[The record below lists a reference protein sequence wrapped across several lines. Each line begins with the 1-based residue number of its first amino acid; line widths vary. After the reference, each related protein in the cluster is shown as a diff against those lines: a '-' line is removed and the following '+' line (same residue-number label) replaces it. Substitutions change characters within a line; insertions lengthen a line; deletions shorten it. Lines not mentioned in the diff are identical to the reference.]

1 MESLT
6 SDPVF
11 PLLIALLCV
20 APVVFAIVR
29 VREERTLWLGFWAL
43 AGAASLVVLIEVLL
57 VGYLPLGDHPLAQT
71 ANLVVMGI
79 LLVMLLAFPAV
90 LVVTLIVSGVRL
102 IRREGARPAN
112 LLSLGLGVAMVA
124 YVLVWP
130 LLRGRLTGLP
140 VVGSVLD
147 LLFGI
152 AAGLIGVAGVAFTLY
167 TVSGL
172 VAQVPHPFRH
182 YRYVVALGSG
192 LIDGRRVTPL
202 LAHRVDRAIWSWR
215 RNPGSTIVMS
225 GGQGPDEAV
234 SEASAMRD
242 YAIGQGVP
250 AEAIICE
257 ERSRNTRENIRFSR
271 DLIRATEATA
281 ATGGEERQ
289 PRGEGRILVVSD
301 DYHVFRALLLT
312 REAGFRADGIGSHV
326 RLYFSLNALVREW
339 VAYVVLRKRAFTAIT
354 FVVLAVN
361 VLLWVVTNL
370 A

>member
-1 MESLT
+1 MDTLT
-6 SDPVF
+6 ADPLY
-11 PLLIALLCV
+11 PLLMALLCV
-20 APVVFAIVR
+20 APVAFAIVR

-43 AGAASLVVLIEVLL
+43 AGAASLVVLVEVLL

-71 ANLVVMGI
+71 ANLVVLGI
-79 LLVMLLAFPAV
+79 LLVMLLAFPVV
-90 LVVTLIVSGVRL
+90 LVVTLIVTGVRL
-102 IRREGARPAN
+102 IRREGVRPAN

-140 VVGSVLD
+140 VLGSVLD

-152 AAGLIGVAGVAFTLY
+152 ASSLIGVAGVAFTLY

-172 VAQVPHPFRH
+172 VAQVPHPLRR

-202 LAHRVDRAIWSWR
+202 LAHRVDRAIWAWR

-250 AEAIICE
+250 AEAIVCE
-257 ERSRNTRENIRFSR
+257 ERSRNTRENVRFSH
-271 DLIRATEATA
+271 DLIRAN
-281 ATGGEERQ
+281 GGEG
-289 PRGEGRILVVSD
+289 RGPAKDGRILVVSD

-339 VAYVVLRKRAFTAIT
+339 VAYVVQRKRAFTAIT
-354 FVVLAVN
+354 VVVLVLN
-361 VLLWVVTNL
+361 VLLWAAMHL
-370 A
+370 

>member
-1 MESLT
+1 MDTLT
-6 SDPVF
+6 ADPLY
-11 PLLIALLCV
+11 PLLMALLCV
-20 APVVFAIVR
+20 APVAFAIVR

-43 AGAASLVVLIEVLL
+43 AGAASLVVLVEVLL

-71 ANLVVMGI
+71 ANLVVLGI
-79 LLVMLLAFPAV
+79 LLVMLLAFPVV
-90 LVVTLIVSGVRL
+90 LVVTLIVTGVRL
-102 IRREGARPAN
+102 IRREGVRPAN

-140 VVGSVLD
+140 VLGSVLD

-152 AAGLIGVAGVAFTLY
+152 ASSLIGVAGVAFTLY

-172 VAQVPHPFRH
+172 VAQVPHPLRR

-202 LAHRVDRAIWSWR
+202 LAHRVDRAIWAWR

-250 AEAIICE
+250 AEAIVCE
-257 ERSRNTRENIRFSR
+257 ERSRNTRENVRFSH
-271 DLIRATEATA
+271 DLIRAN
-281 ATGGEERQ
+281 GGEG
-289 PRGEGRILVVSD
+289 RGPAKDGRILVVSD

-354 FVVLAVN
+354 VVVLVLN
-361 VLLWVVTNL
+361 VLLWAAMHL
-370 A
+370 